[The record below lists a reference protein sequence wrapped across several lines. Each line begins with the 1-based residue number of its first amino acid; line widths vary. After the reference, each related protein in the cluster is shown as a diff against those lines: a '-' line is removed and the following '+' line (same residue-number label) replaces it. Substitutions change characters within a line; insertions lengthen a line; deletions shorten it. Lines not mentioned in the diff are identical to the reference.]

1 MLQQT
6 LSDSVR
12 IISINRNEVLARLRA
27 IARRIREAR
36 PEVAEVRVFGSLARG
51 DQVGS
56 SDVDVLIVLREPL
69 PGDPIEQI
77 RAFTAYFELPL
88 GVDIL
93 VYTQERLAQQVQA
106 GDAFA
111 RKMWRESVV
120 L

>member
-1 MLQQT
+1 
-6 LSDSVR
+6 
-12 IISINRNEVLARLRA
+12 VLARLRA

-56 SDVDVLIVLREPL
+56 SDVDVLIVLHEPL
-69 PGDPIEQI
+69 PGDLIEQI
-77 RAFTAYFELPL
+77 RAFYTYFDLPL

-93 VYTQERLAQQVQA
+93 VYTQTQLAEQLQT
-106 GDAFA
+106 GDDFA
-111 RKMWRESVV
+111 RKMWRESAV